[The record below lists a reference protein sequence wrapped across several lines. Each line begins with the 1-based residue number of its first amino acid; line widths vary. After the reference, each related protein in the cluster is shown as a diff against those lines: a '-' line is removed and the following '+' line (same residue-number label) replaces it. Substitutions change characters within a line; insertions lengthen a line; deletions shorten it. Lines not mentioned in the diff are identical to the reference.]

1 MQLEAIAAAKS
12 YLTFFLLQ
20 TLAIACSLLST
31 TSTLGNGTCIQQ
43 NYCVPV
49 SRVLTGVVVCV
60 QVKKFMVGYEMLC
73 QSQRD
78 LTAEQAAAKL
88 RALPS
93 LHYKLAT
100 TPTT

>member
-1 MQLEAIAAAKS
+1 MQLEAIVADE
-12 YLTFFLLQ
+12 YLTFFL
-20 TLAIACSLLST
+20 TPDTGNCMLST
-31 TSTLGNGTCIQQ
+31 THHFYAQQRYMYTVVFPVSTL
-43 NYCVPV
+43 
-49 SRVLTGVVVCV
+49 LTGVMLCV
-60 QVKKFMVGYEMLC
+60 QVKKFMVGYEMMC

-100 TPTT
+100 TPT